1 MNYSFVCTL
10 QRVGTAEMSSI
21 VTVVCRQVPYLAFF
35 VRKRL
40 AFEPADA
47 ARDKKDHLAP
57 LPGETLKITNYYV
70 MKRLGKNI

>member
-1 MNYSFVCTL
+1 M
-10 QRVGTAEMSSI
+10 
-21 VTVVCRQVPYLAFF
+21 TVVCRQVPYLAFF

-47 ARDKKDHLAP
+47 ALDKKDHLAP